1 MTKITTVSKKVLSM
15 IIAMVI
21 AVVAYNVL
29 PPELAI
35 LEWRG

>member
-1 MTKITTVSKKVLSM
+1 MPIGM

-29 PPELAI
+29 PPELAV